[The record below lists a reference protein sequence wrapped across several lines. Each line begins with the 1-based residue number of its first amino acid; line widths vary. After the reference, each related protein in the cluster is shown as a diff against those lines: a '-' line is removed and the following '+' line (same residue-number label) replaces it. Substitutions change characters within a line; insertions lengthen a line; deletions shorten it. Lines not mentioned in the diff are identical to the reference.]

1 MLSPYDNRTE
11 ETRNKLIGN
20 RATYSP
26 NQYYKSAEGNV
37 VFYINTK
44 GYYHIVAPC
53 RVNVDGVFSHYVVKD
68 NLLTKD
74 NKLKEVR
81 SYGYYQ
87 TIEDVSKAILSN
99 VKKTED

>member
-11 ETRNKLIGN
+11 ETRNKLMGN
-20 RATYSP
+20 RVTYSP

-53 RVNVDGVFSHYVVKD
+53 KVNVNGVFSHYVVKD
-68 NLLTKD
+68 SLLTKD
-74 NKLKEVR
+74 NMLKEVS
-81 SYGYYQ
+81 SYGYYR
-87 TIEDVSKAILSN
+87 TIEEVSEAILSN
-99 VKKTED
+99 VTKEED